1 MRYRNDVTGRGRDA
15 MRIARR
21 TLIVAAFSA
30 LFSAAPAPAAERPAA
45 AYPIKPIRLIVPYP
59 PGGGNDTMARAVG
72 ARLTAAWGPQVII
85 DNRAGAN
92 GIVACEIAAAA
103 PPDGYTLLMAN
114 VGTNAINP
122 ALYKK
127 IPYEPIAAY
136 APASL
141 LGMAPNILVVPA
153 AAPAATVAELVAL
166 AKNRPGTLTYG
177 SNGIGSS
184 QHLSG
189 VMFATA
195 FGIDIVHVPYKGTG
209 PAMVDLIS
217 GQIAMS
223 FANALAA
230 VPHVKSNRLKA
241 LAITSLQRSPALP
254 DVPAIAETVPGFS
267 ATSWWGIVAPART
280 PKPVV
285 AALSAEIA
293 RALNTPAM
301 KEQLD
306 RQGVEP
312 HASTPDEFLAFMRA
326 ELAKWAKVVRD
337 SGARAD

>member
-1 MRYRNDVTGRGRDA
+1 MRFGNCTLTIA
-15 MRIARR
+15 MFIAG
-21 TLIVAAFSA
+21 LA
-30 LFSAAPAPAAERPAA
+30 AAPGFAAERLSS
-45 AYPIKPIRLIVPYP
+45 AYPVKSIRLIAPFP
-59 PGGGNDTMARAVG
+59 PGGGNDTMARAIG
-72 ARLTAAWGPQVII
+72 AKVTEAWGQQVIV

-92 GIVACEIAAAA
+92 GIVACEILVAA

-127 IPYEPIAAY
+127 LPYDPIKAF
-136 APASL
+136 APVSL

-153 AAPAATVAELVAL
+153 ATPVSTVSELVAL
-166 AKNRPGTLTYG
+166 AKSRPGKLTYG

-189 VMFATA
+189 VMFGTA

-209 PAMVDLIS
+209 PAIVDLIS
-217 GQIAMS
+217 GQISMS
-223 FANALAA
+223 FSNALA
-230 VPHVKSNRLKA
+230 VVQHIKTNRLKA
-241 LAITSLQRSPALP
+241 IAVTSLKRSPALP
-254 DVPAIAETVPGFS
+254 SVPAIAETVPGFS

-280 PKPVV
+280 PD
-285 AALSAEIA
+285 AILTALSEEIA
-293 RALNTPAM
+293 RALDSASM

-312 HASTPDEFLAFMRA
+312 RSSTPSEFRAFMQS
-326 ELAKWAKVVRD
+326 ELVKWAKVVKD
-337 SGARAD
+337 SRATAD